1 MKAFIDFGRAA
12 RLAVLTLASVGLC
25 FAGHPKI
32 AREIAA
38 AADDARLDVIVQY
51 AQAPSDAD
59 REKLSVLGGEVKSH
73 LGSIHAELV
82 HMPAGA
88 IATLAND
95 PGVVYVSPDRPLHAM
110 LDLTAD
116 AVNASAAWQMNLS
129 GGGVA
134 VAVIDSG
141 ISAHPDLGDRVV
153 YSTSVLGGSAS
164 DGYGH
169 GTHVA
174 GIVGS
179 SGKDSSGPMFT
190 RTFKGMAPGIS
201 LVSIRVL
208 DSTGTGTDSS
218 VIAGIEQA
226 IQLKNRY
233 NIRVINL
240 SLGRPVS
247 ESYTLDPLCQAVEA
261 AWKAGIVVVVAAGND
276 GRDNSMGTNGYGTIT
291 APGNDPYVITVGAM
305 KTNGTPSRSDDTI
318 ASYSSKGPTVID
330 HIVKPDLV
338 APGNQV
344 VSLIDNGGY
353 LDTTYPQNIVPFTYY
368 TDTSIG
374 LPAAMYYTLS
384 GTSMATPVV
393 SGAAALL
400 LQQNPRLTPDQVKA
414 RLMKTA
420 YKVFPASSTVVD
432 PITKIAYTDQY
443 DIFTVGAGYLDIA
456 AALSS
461 NDVSQ
466 GVALSPSIK
475 EVGSSGNYELV
486 FANGSVWS
494 GSSSWAEAVV
504 WGSSVL
510 ENASGVAGDAVIWGA
525 SNIQG
530 LAIIWGTA
538 VIWGNS
544 PTSAENN
551 GMLLSGE

>member
-344 VSLIDNGGY
+344 VSLIDNGHHISAEYCSVHLLHRHQHRIAGGDV
-353 LDTTYPQNIVPFTYY
+353 LHAERHQH
-368 TDTSIG
+368 G
-374 LPAAMYYTLS
+374 HA
-384 GTSMATPVV
+384 GGQRRG
-393 SGAAALL
+393 GAAAAAESAADTRSGEGATYED
-400 LQQNPRLTPDQVKA
+400 RL
-414 RLMKTA
+414 
-420 YKVFPASSTVVD
+420 
-432 PITKIAYTDQY
+432 
-443 DIFTVGAGYLDIA
+443 
-456 AALSS
+456 
-461 NDVSQ
+461 
-466 GVALSPSIK
+466 
-475 EVGSSGNYELV
+475 
-486 FANGSVWS
+486 
-494 GSSSWAEAVV
+494 
-504 WGSSVL
+504 
-510 ENASGVAGDAVIWGA
+510 
-525 SNIQG
+525 QG
-530 LAIIWGTA
+530 LSGQQHS
-538 VIWGNS
+538 GGS
-544 PTSAENN
+544 DHENCLYRSVRHLH
-551 GMLLSGE
+551 GGRGLSGHRGRAQQQRRQPGRGAFPVD